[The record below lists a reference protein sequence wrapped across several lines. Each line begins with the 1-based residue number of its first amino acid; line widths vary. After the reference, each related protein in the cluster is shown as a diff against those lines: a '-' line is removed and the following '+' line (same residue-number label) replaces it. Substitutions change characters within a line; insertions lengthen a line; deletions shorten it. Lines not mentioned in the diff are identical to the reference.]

1 MRNIDPRLF
10 RNFVA
15 VAQELHFGRAAARLY
30 VAQQALSRDIARL
43 EQELGVPLF
52 VRSTRR
58 VALTPEGERLVPR
71 AAELLAL
78 HDQILEEMRGADH
91 PLMVDALRDR
101 STPARVLS
109 LARDL
114 APDLEMEGRFHGGFG
129 AAYPELLAHRLDV
142 IFGRSTGF
150 GLPFPDHLTRRLVR
164 LEPIGLLLLE
174 THPLAARPTIP
185 LDAVAGLTLDTS
197 AGNVAA
203 PEWVQ
208 LATELAVDHGAVPS
222 PEHHPGMAAV
232 AAAGPEETAY
242 HLRSTGWPIISLLDV
257 PAIPGAVVRPF
268 TDPVPLYPWTM
279 VHRRDL
285 AHPALKALEQAIDQL
300 AAAERWREV
309 PADGWLTSAD
319 RQLLA
324 ELQTAGSHPDGRR
337 PPPPR
342 STRPRRKP
350 PS

>member
-10 RNFVA
+10 RNFLA

-43 EQELGVPLF
+43 ERELGVPLL

-58 VALTPEGERLVPR
+58 VALTAEGERLVPR
-71 AAELLAL
+71 AAEFLAL
-78 HDQILEEMRGADH
+78 HDRILEEMRGSH
-91 PLMVDALRDR
+91 QPLMVDALRDR
-101 STPARVLS
+101 STASRVLS
-109 LARDL
+109 RAREL
-114 APDLEMEGRFHGGFG
+114 APDLEIEGRFHGGFG

-174 THPLAARPTIP
+174 DHPLAAQPSIP
-185 LDAVAGLTLDTS
+185 LNAVAGLTLDTS

-208 LATELAVDHGAVPS
+208 LATELVVDHGAIPS
-222 PEHHPGMAAV
+222 PEHHPGMPAV
-232 AAAGPEETAY
+232 AAAGPDETAY
-242 HLRSTGWPIISLLDV
+242 HLRATGWPIISLLDV

-268 TDPVPLYPWTM
+268 TDPIPLYPWTM
-279 VHRRDL
+279 VHRRNLKHAAL
-285 AHPALKALEQAIDQL
+285 AALEQAIDQL
-300 AAAERWREV
+300 ATAEGWWAMPASAWLATADHEVLAA
-309 PADGWLTSAD
+309 L
-319 RQLLA
+319 
-324 ELQTAGSHPDGRR
+324 HP
-337 PPPPR
+337 
-342 STRPRRKP
+342 
-350 PS
+350 

>member
-10 RNFVA
+10 RSFIA
-15 VAQELHFGRAAARLY
+15 VSQELHFGRAAARLY

-43 EQELGVPLF
+43 ERELGVALF

-58 VALTPEGERLVPR
+58 VALTAEGERLVPR
-71 AAELLAL
+71 ATELLAL
-78 HDQILEEMRGADH
+78 HDQILDELRGADH

-109 LARDL
+109 LARQL
-114 APDLEMEGRFHGGFG
+114 GPEVAIEGRFHGGFG
-129 AAYPELLAHRLDV
+129 AAFPELLAHRLDV

-150 GLPFPDHLTRRLVR
+150 GLPFPDELTRRLVR

-174 THPLAARPTIP
+174 DHPLAAQPAVP
-185 LDAVAGLTLDTS
+185 LAAVAGLTLDTS

-208 LATELAVDHGAVPS
+208 LATELVVDHGAIPS

-232 AAAGPEETAY
+232 AAAGAEETAY
-242 HLRSTGWPIISLLDV
+242 HLRSTGWPIVSLLDV
-257 PAIPGAVVRPF
+257 PPIPGAVVRPF
-268 TDPVPLYPWTM
+268 VDPVPFYAWTM

-285 AHPALKALEQAIDQL
+285 DHPALPVLERAIAQL
-300 AAAERWREV
+300 AAAERWSEM
-309 PADGWLTSAD
+309 PGDGWLASAD
-319 RQLLA
+319 RELLA
-324 ELQTAGSHPDGRR
+324 ELLPADGA
-337 PPPPR
+337 
-342 STRPRRKP
+342 
-350 PS
+350 